1 MSAESAPSFLPPSS
15 ALSASS
21 AVADDVSLI
30 TQLQASAERFETPC
44 GDGNVVWHAWGPQ
57 NTQHPPLVLLHGGSG
72 SWTHWVRNIAPLVQ
86 TGRRVWVPDLPGFG
100 DSALPFDG
108 HDADALVAPL
118 AAGLQQL
125 LGGVP
130 FDLVGFSFGG
140 MTAGLLAAAHPKL
153 LRQLV
158 IAGAPGLG
166 LSSHRTVRLRG
177 WRHLSDPAE
186 IEAMHRYNLLALM
199 LYNPDALTPLAL
211 AVHTG
216 NVGRDRMP
224 GRRLA
229 YTDALKKALT
239 QIHLPVTALYG
250 LHDALYQ
257 GKLDALEEALSVAPN
272 FRGLQFIN
280 GAGHWLQFEQP
291 ERFDAALLR
300 VLDREV

>member
-1 MSAESAPSFLPPSS
+1 M
-15 ALSASS
+15 
-21 AVADDVSLI
+21 VDDVSLI
-30 TQLQASAERFETPC
+30 SQLQASAERFETPC
-44 GDGNVVWHAWGPQ
+44 GDGSLVWHAWGPQ
-57 NTQHPPLVLLHGGSG
+57 NTQLPPLVLLHGGSG
-72 SWTHWVRNIAPLVQ
+72 SWTHWVRNIVPLVQ

-100 DSALPFDG
+100 DSALPPEG
-108 HDADALVAPL
+108 RDADALVAPL

-125 LGGVP
+125 LGAVRC
-130 FDLVGFSFGG
+130 DLVGFSFGG

-166 LSSHRTVRLRG
+166 VASRRTVQLRG
-177 WRHLSDPAE
+177 WRHLNDTAE
-186 IEAMHRYNLLALM
+186 VEAIHRYNLLALM
-199 LYNPDALTPLAL
+199 LYKPDALTPLAL
-211 AVHTG
+211 AVHAG

-229 YTDALKKALT
+229 YTDALKQALT
-239 QIHLPVTALYG
+239 QIQQPVTAIYG
-250 LHDALYQ
+250 LHDALYE

-300 VLDREV
+300 LLDREV